1 MIARLVRYRT
11 TETSTKTGPA
21 LFGQVC
27 RYSATCSCGS
37 CLWVLVLLVWSVR
50 LPKPTAL
57 PPPPLSTPIT
67 LAIIW
72 LNESRVLV
80 CLKGK
85 GGRVANISFASHLLG
100 LASWPIKSRSRR
112 FGPAVAGESER
123 ERAKEF
129 VTVFPVCART
139 RASADRRRGVPEN
152 KPQQQLVLGG
162 YKTMSL
168 GIVSAQFANSPGK
181 CGTDTHP
188 KEVSKALNSDFVKKN
203 ATNYSSK

>member
-1 MIARLVRYRT
+1 MPTYLSRL
-11 TETSTKTGPA
+11 
-21 LFGQVC
+21 
-27 RYSATCSCGS
+27 TC
-37 CLWVLVLLVWSVR
+37 
-50 LPKPTAL
+50 
-57 PPPPLSTPIT
+57 
-67 LAIIW
+67 LAW
-72 LNESRVLV
+72 
-80 CLKGK
+80 
-85 GGRVANISFASHLLG
+85 LLG
-100 LASWPIKSRSRR
+100 RLRADRADSDPRLRVR
-112 FGPAVAGESER
+112 ARESEQ
-123 ERAKEF
+123 KEF